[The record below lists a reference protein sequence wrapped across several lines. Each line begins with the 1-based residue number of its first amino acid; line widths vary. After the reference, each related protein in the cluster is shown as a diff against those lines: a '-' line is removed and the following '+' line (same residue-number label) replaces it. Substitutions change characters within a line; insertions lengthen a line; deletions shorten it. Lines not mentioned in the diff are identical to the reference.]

1 LGARVGEAAP
11 ARKFQRGPARTPVA
25 ELTMD
30 DMYNLQRFVDAQNAV
45 YADVLQE
52 LTDGRKRTHWM
63 WFVFP
68 QIRGLGSSS
77 TAQLFS
83 ISSLK
88 EAEAYMRHP
97 VLGERLRE
105 ATLLVNRV
113 NGRSVEDI
121 FGYPDY
127 LKFRS
132 SMSLFARATHDNEA
146 FVEALRKYFDGEPDP
161 DTLRLL

>member
-1 LGARVGEAAP
+1 M
-11 ARKFQRGPARTPVA
+11 
-25 ELTMD
+25 MD
-30 DMYNLQRFVDAQNAV
+30 DTFDLQRFVDAQASV
-45 YADVLQE
+45 YADVLEE
-52 LTDGRKRTHWM
+52 LADGRKRTHWM

-68 QIRGLGSSS
+68 QIRGLGSSP
-77 TAQLFS
+77 TAQRFS

-97 VLGERLRE
+97 VLGQRLRE

-113 NGRSVEDI
+113 NGRSIEDI

-132 SMSLFARATHDNEA
+132 SMSLFARATDDNEV
-146 FVEALRKYFDGEPDP
+146 FVEALRKYFSGEPDA

>member
-1 LGARVGEAAP
+1 
-11 ARKFQRGPARTPVA
+11 
-25 ELTMD
+25 MD
-30 DMYNLQRFVDAQNAV
+30 DTFDLRRFVDAQASV
-45 YADVLQE
+45 YADVLEE
-52 LTDGRKRTHWM
+52 LADGRKRTHWM

-68 QIRGLGSSS
+68 QIRGLGSSP
-77 TAQLFS
+77 TAQRFS

-97 VLGERLRE
+97 VLGQRLRE

-113 NGRSVEDI
+113 NGRSIEDI

-132 SMSLFARATHDNEA
+132 SMSLFARATDDNEV
-146 FVEALRKYFDGEPDP
+146 FVEALRKYFSGEPDA